1 MTTPAIAVIGAGYW
15 GPNLIRNLQAHP
27 AWDLRWVC
35 DLDAERAGRVVGN
48 APGVRIT
55 TDLNDVL
62 DDPDVIAVAV
72 ATPAATHTAVVMA
85 CLEAGRHVLV
95 EKPLAPSLAE
105 GRKLVQLADDRDLVL
120 MCDHTYC
127 YTPAVLKIRDLVAG
141 GDLGDIQYFD
151 SVRVNLGLIQS
162 DIDVL
167 WDLGPHDLSILDF
180 ILPVDMRPRR
190 VAAHGADPVGAGH
203 LCVGYLTLPLNETA
217 VAHIHL
223 NWLSPVKVRTTLIGG
238 SRRMVVWDDLNPA
251 QRISVYDR
259 GVDVQTGSTGDAR
272 RQAHV
277 AYRLGDM
284 VAPALPETE
293 ALQGVVGEFAAAIDE
308 HRAPLTD
315 GRAGLRVLELLE
327 AAGRSLELGG
337 GFVDIGEEASWTA
350 S

>member
-1 MTTPAIAVIGAGYW
+1 MTTSGIAVIGAGYW
-15 GPNLIRNLQAHP
+15 GPNLIRNLLSHP
-27 AWDLRWVC
+27 DWDLRWVC
-35 DLDAERAGRVVGN
+35 DLDAERAARVVGH
-48 APGVRIT
+48 APGVQIT

-62 DDPDVIAVAV
+62 DDPAVIAVAV

-85 CLEAGRHVLV
+85 ALEAGRHVLV

-105 GRKLVQLADDRDLVL
+105 GRKLVELAEERDLVL

-127 YTPAVLKIRDLVAG
+127 YTPAVQKIRDLVAA

-180 ILPVDMRPRR
+180 ILPEDLRPQR

-259 GVDVQTGSTGDAR
+259 GVDVQAASGDAR
-272 RQAHV
+272 RQAQV

-293 ALQGVVGEFAAAIDE
+293 ALQGVVGELAAAIRE

-327 AAGRSLELGG
+327 AAGRSVELGG
-337 GFVDIGEEASWTA
+337 GFVDIGEDRP
-350 S
+350 

>member
-1 MTTPAIAVIGAGYW
+1 MTTRGIAVVGAGYW

-35 DLDAERAGRVVGN
+35 DLDAERATRVAGHL
-48 APGVRIT
+48 PGVRIT
-55 TDLNDVL
+55 PDLSDVL
-62 DDPDVIAVAV
+62 DDPEVGAIAV

-85 CLEAGRHVLV
+85 ALEAGRHVLV

-105 GRKLVQLADDRDLVL
+105 GRKLVELADDRGLVL

-127 YTPAVLKIRDLVAG
+127 YTPAVLKIRELVAG
-141 GDLGDIQYFD
+141 GELGEIQYFD

-180 ILPVDMRPRR
+180 ILPEAMRPHR

-203 LCVGYLTLPLNETA
+203 LCVGYLTLPLNDTT

-238 SRRMVVWDDLNPA
+238 SRHMVVWDDLNPA
-251 QRISVYDR
+251 QRLSIYDR
-259 GVDVQTGSTGDAR
+259 GVDVAARQGDVR
-272 RQAHV
+272 RQAQV

-284 VAPALPETE
+284 VAPALPEAE
-293 ALQGVVGEFAAAIDE
+293 ALQGVVGEFAAAIAE

-327 AAGRSLELGG
+327 AAGRSVELGG
-337 GFVDIGEEASWTA
+337 GFVDIGEDHP
-350 S
+350 